1 MCRERSP
8 LTARERE
15 SERERERKRE
25 REVVRSQLRDFPSA
39 SVAHRASYCMDVLH
53 VTSSSAPFDW
63 LFDAFGPIV
72 WRRGRGFTGRVE
84 GTDFRLIKRCLGKT
98 QKGFAVKHH
107 PAPVGVV

>member
-1 MCRERSP
+1 MQRK
-8 LTARERE
+8 E
-15 SERERERKRE
+15 SADGQRE

-39 SVAHRASYCMDVLH
+39 SVAHWASYCMDVLH
-53 VTSSSAPFDW
+53 VTRSSAAFDW

-72 WRRGRGFTGRVE
+72 WQRGRGLTARVE
-84 GTDFRLIKRCLGKT
+84 GTDFGLIKRCLET